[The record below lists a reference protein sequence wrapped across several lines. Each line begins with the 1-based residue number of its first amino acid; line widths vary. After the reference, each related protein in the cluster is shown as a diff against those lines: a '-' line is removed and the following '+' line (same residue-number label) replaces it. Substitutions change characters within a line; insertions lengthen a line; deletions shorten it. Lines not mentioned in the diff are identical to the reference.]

1 MLSIFRSDW
10 FPTMLAGFAIGG
22 LIVVL
27 SQPAVA
33 LPL

>member
-10 FPTMLAGFAIGG
+10 FPTMLTGFAIGG

-27 SQPAVA
+27 GQPAVA